1 MKAYDGL
8 PFTDVSSVKE
18 IEKYNGKSN
27 SWGSFGLT
35 VHDKNKTSREDFLSE
50 QQLASGKKAT
60 GSHAYAVV
68 RSQNII
74 LWLVIISPWAGRQHV
89 AVHFLYYTCGDKT
102 VHTMNDIWSI

>member
-74 LWLVIISPWAGRQHV
+74 L
-89 AVHFLYYTCGDKT
+89 
-102 VHTMNDIWSI
+102 